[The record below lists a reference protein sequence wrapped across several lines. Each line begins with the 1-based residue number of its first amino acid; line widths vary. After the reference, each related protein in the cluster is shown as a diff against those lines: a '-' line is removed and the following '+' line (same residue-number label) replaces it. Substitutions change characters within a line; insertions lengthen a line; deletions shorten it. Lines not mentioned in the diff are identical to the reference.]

1 MGATSSPLRFSL
13 ALEVRREKEKVF
25 PASPPK
31 PGKSALGTR
40 LFWGVTFG
48 PGIFVGVFEA
58 LVFFFLGGGV
68 IFGPVRSSPS
78 LEIRTTPLGLE
89 RPWRG
94 SRSLWFSW

>member
-1 MGATSSPLRFSL
+1 M
-13 ALEVRREKEKVF
+13 
-25 PASPPK
+25 
-31 PGKSALGTR
+31 
-40 LFWGVTFG
+40 
-48 PGIFVGVFEA
+48 GVFEA

-94 SRSLWFSW
+94 SHSLWFSW